1 MNGDLEFLL
10 QLQNIDYDLGELERS
25 KEYIPDMIDNLRR
38 EIADIKTRV
47 ASLKE
52 ELTAARL
59 EQRQVEATLQDKT
72 NRLKVLQGQMMSI
85 KTNKEY
91 DALVT
96 EIDRIKEA
104 INQLEARGFEL
115 LGIMESREKEL
126 GELDGQMGKIEK
138 VNGEQLSSLQQQI
151 DTVGSK
157 IDNKRSERDNLVK
170 QINRRVVATYDRIR
184 KGKGGAAVVAVKKRA
199 CGACYKALPP
209 QRIQEIRRGDQILTC
224 DSCGR
229 MLIWT
234 EGSDI

>member
-1 MNGDLEFLL
+1 
-10 QLQNIDYDLGELERS
+10 LQNIDYDLGELERS
-25 KEYIPDMIDNLRR
+25 KEYIPDMMDNLRR
-38 EIADIKTRV
+38 EMEDIKTRLT
-47 ASLKE
+47 SLKE

-59 EQRQVEATLQDKT
+59 EQRQVDTTLQDKGS
-72 NRLKVLQGQMMSI
+72 RLKTLQGQMMSI

-96 EIDRIKEA
+96 EIDRIKET

-126 GELDGQMGKIEK
+126 GELDGQLGKIEK
-138 VNGEQLSSLQQQI
+138 VNGEQLSSLQKQI

-157 IDNKRSERDNLVK
+157 IDSKKGERDHLVK
-170 QINRRVVATYDRIR
+170 KINRRAFAVYERIR

-209 QRIQEIRRGDQILTC
+209 QRIQEIRRGDQIITC

-234 EGSDI
+234 EDSDI